1 VTLAGEQGKTLGDVV
16 IGAVALE
23 GLAVEPESEK
33 AWDALPAM
41 VRLGELWIHRLGCA
55 TRRPSTEEAA
65 MAVGTIDRLS
75 EGIGAQQ
82 YDAVIEK
89 VGMADKPVEGMIFHS
104 AGELE
109 GSFQVFNVWEAREN
123 YERFKADR
131 LRPAMVAIMG
141 EDAVAALPGVE
152 TIYVDIHNYVIA

>member
-1 VTLAGEQGKTLGDVV
+1 
-16 IGAVALE
+16 
-23 GLAVEPESEK
+23 
-33 AWDALPAM
+33 
-41 VRLGELWIHRLGCA
+41 
-55 TRRPSTEEAA
+55 

-89 VGMADKPVEGMIFHS
+89 VGMADKQVEGMIFHS